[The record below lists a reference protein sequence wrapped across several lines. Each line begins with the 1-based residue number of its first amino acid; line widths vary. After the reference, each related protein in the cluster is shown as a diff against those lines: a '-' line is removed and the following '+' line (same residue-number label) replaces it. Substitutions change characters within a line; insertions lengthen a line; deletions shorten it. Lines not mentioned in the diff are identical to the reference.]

1 MSVHTAKSPSVSF
14 FRSYLEQRSQRVS
27 VNGEYSSKGIAHC
40 GVPQGSESSFFVN
53 LSIISPPPPPPPP
66 PHVSSDIVNCAMF
79 ADDTTLDTSDTDP
92 VSVENEL
99 ETGINTLY
107 LTGAAKRLRYYTI

>member
-1 MSVHTAKSPSVSF
+1 MANTLARALFIAVSPRGLTLLLF
-14 FRSYLEQRSQRVS
+14 LIYQ
-27 VNGEYSSKGIAHC
+27 
-40 GVPQGSESSFFVN
+40 
-53 LSIISPPPPPPPP
+53 LSPSPPPPPPN
-66 PHVSSDIVNCAMF
+66 VSSDIVNCAMF

-107 LTGAAKRLRYYTI
+107 LTGAAKRLRYYTL